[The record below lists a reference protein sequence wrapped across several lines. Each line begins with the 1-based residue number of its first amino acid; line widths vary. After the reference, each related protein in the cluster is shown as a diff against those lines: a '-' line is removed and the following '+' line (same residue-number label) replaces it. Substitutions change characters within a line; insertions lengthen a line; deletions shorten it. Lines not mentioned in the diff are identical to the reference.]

1 MLKGVGPPR
10 AAEDSTC
17 RSRGWRVD
25 AAFRNRNAATPTK
38 KHKLVRTDPT
48 LQHKRGDMKNRS
60 PTPPLHVHV
69 DESTPVH
76 VYVKKSPKSSLTRV
90 QSRSSI
96 SRTRGSSGSQHRAMT
111 VKTKTPWIPPGKT
124 LQPPKTPPAAP
135 RDFKWEEQ
143 QSVIKNQD
151 QALPA
156 PDILLRPTGPSGK
169 MPEPRV
175 TNKEKISSSVQS
187 KDSPLSEQQSVMKNR
202 NQGLPAPDI
211 LGTPTGPSRKITKTR
226 VLKTDDRSSS
236 ARSKDLPQS
245 EQQSVINRDQPLPV
259 PNNLVTTTSLSTKI
273 SEMRALNTEDGSG
286 HVRSKDFPPSE
297 QLVMKNQDQALPAS
311 NVQVTPTGV
320 STKLLEL
327 RASKTESRPGG
338 VGSKDSAL
346 SDQQSVMKRDQSL
359 PAPNNL
365 VTSTGLSTKM
375 SKPRVSNTE
384 DASSSVGSKDSPLSE
399 QTPVMKSQ
407 DQPLPTPNNLV
418 TPTVLSKKMSELSS
432 SNTEDKSNSVRTKA
446 PPMSEQQ
453 SMSKD
458 QALPAQNNLVTP
470 TGLSTKI
477 SKPRA
482 SNIEDASS
490 SVGSKAPPMSEQQSM
505 SKDNALLAKNILVT
519 PTGLSTT
526 MSKQR
531 ASNTEDASN
540 SIRSKAPPMSEQQ
553 SVMKSLDQAL
563 PAQNIL
569 VTPTGLSTKMSK
581 QGASNTEDTS
591 NSIRSKAPPM
601 SEQQS
606 VMKSLDQALPAQ
618 NHLVTPTGL
627 STKMSKKGAS
637 NTEDTSN
644 SIRSKAPPMSEQQSV
659 MKSLDQALPAQN
671 ILVTPTGL
679 SAKMSK
685 KGASNTEDASN
696 SIRSKAP
703 PMSDQQPVIKSQDQ
717 ALPTQNILV
726 TPTGPSRKTSG
737 PRSSNTKDS
746 SNSVRSKD
754 SPASEEPSVIK
765 SQDQT
770 LPTPNSL
777 VTPPGL
783 SSKMSKSRASKTEDR
798 PSNVRSGD
806 SHLSEQQ
813 SMMKNQDQALPGQ
826 TAVVTPTGLSTKI
839 SKLRASNKEDKSN
852 LVGNKASPLAE
863 QQSGI
868 KNQDQAIPAPNI
880 LVTPTGLSAKMSEP
894 RASKT
899 EDGSSSVGSKNSLM
913 PEQKSLTKDHPL
925 PTPNNLVTP
934 TGLSRKMSE
943 PRASNTEDKSS
954 SARSKDSHMSEQQS
968 GIKNQDQA
976 IPAPNVL
983 VTPTG
988 LSAKMSE
995 PRALKTED
1003 RSSSDRS
1010 QDSLMP
1016 EQQSM
1021 SKDQPLPTP
1030 NNLVTPTGLST
1041 KMSEPRTTNT
1051 EDNSS
1056 SARSKDSHLSEQSV
1070 MKTQDQFFPAP
1081 DILGT
1086 PTRLSTK
1093 VLEPRASNM
1102 EDKSSSVRSKGSPMS
1117 EQQPVMKNQ
1126 GPVLPAQNI
1135 LVTPT
1140 ELSTKISEQRDSSTE
1155 NKTSSVKRK
1164 DSPVSEQ
1171 QFGLKNRDQDL
1182 PTQNVLVQPSDLST
1196 KMSDLWASKT
1206 EDGSSSVRN
1215 KDSPSSEQQSI
1226 MKNQNQALPTQKVL
1240 VTPTGLSTRMSKPRA
1255 SNTED
1260 GSSSV
1265 RSKDATMPEQQ
1276 SMMKNQEQALPAPDL
1291 LVTSTGLSP
1300 KRSKPRA
1307 SNTVDTSSSVKSKD
1321 SPMSDQQSVMMN
1333 QDQALPASRIF
1344 VTPTGLSAKISK
1356 LGGSYLDDGSSSVRS
1371 KDSPL
1376 SDQQSVMKNRDQAV
1390 AGPKNLVTPTGLS
1403 TKLSRTLNMEDRSS
1417 SVRSKDS
1424 PESEQQSV
1432 MGNQIQAWPSP
1443 DTLVTP
1449 TSLSINMSKV
1459 RVSNTE
1465 DTSSGVKSKD
1475 STLSEKQSMK
1485 REDQALAS
1493 LDVWVTRTRLS
1504 NILESKF
1511 SSVADRPHDSQSTE
1525 SHPSGTTHRLEIT
1538 PPVLEKMSSSRSCD
1552 LSTDEEAQV
1561 RSRMQAYDKKLECLM
1576 TEIGSL
1582 KTEVESQRKSQCHA
1596 SSGKCKRQ
1604 QCNQNEG
1611 ICPADAENPRLR
1623 RSIDRI
1629 KEEKSGQCQISTASL
1644 AWASDVK
1651 CRRRK
1656 RDIQFGPVKT
1666 RRTEDQNCCSSHI
1679 RSGKQQ
1685 SQPDKDSLLC
1695 KLVEAEMDG
1704 NAAAKQV
1711 SLLKDSMCKMRNEK
1725 NVSCADV
1732 NKVAQAKEKLLE
1744 KLDTFEETN
1753 RALRTLL
1760 REQQSKEEDS
1770 ARLAEQKDMLLQK
1783 LSCCDAEK
1791 TRLQLKL
1798 CEREKEMEDILS
1810 QLASEKDLAQT
1821 ATEFTKSL
1829 ECSKSHLQAA
1839 MKKCELEN
1847 NRLSCQIK
1855 ELEKNEAQHKDEL
1868 CKVLKEMQEMQCRAD
1883 RDKEDLKKA
1892 TRMQKQRAD
1901 RCEQSLQQLQCE
1913 LQGKDAQL
1921 EEALACVEN
1930 WRAKVTQ
1937 LQCEKTQL
1945 EEEITTLSC
1954 RVQELIEERQ
1964 TIEEKARAEKECILQ
1979 QMHKQAQ
1986 DHACIKMEYEKLKA
2000 HTCAVEEKLN
2010 LAQAEVQQL
2019 KATVRQYE
2027 SLVESYKC
2035 QVQKTRM
2042 EADEICQK
2050 LEECDKENKVQK
2062 ECMNRE
2068 VEALRRKFK
2077 SRIDELE
2084 QLPEMLKSTE
2094 CKLQECQ
2101 EQLLGY
2107 EKKNN
2112 ELSSMISD
2120 LRMRME
2126 QQGDK
2131 MESTRERFQSAVEEN
2146 KQLNM
2151 RLEEL
2156 ERKLDEAGSQNRDLV
2171 QIVAKREESIHQN
2184 QVRLEEKS
2192 RDCASLARQLE
2203 VAIQDARRQVEQTR
2217 ERATSKERT
2226 TTSKV
2231 LDLETQLSRTT
2242 TELNQ
2247 LRRSKEDAERRFQS
2261 RLQDMKDRLEQSES
2275 TNRSMQNYVQ
2285 FLKSSYA
2292 NVFGD
2297 TTLSSSPVRPR
2308 TPF

>member
-135 RDFKWEEQ
+135 RDFKWE
-143 QSVIKNQD
+143 
-151 QALPA
+151 
-156 PDILLRPTGPSGK
+156 
-169 MPEPRV
+169 
-175 TNKEKISSSVQS
+175 
-187 KDSPLSEQQSVMKNR
+187 
-202 NQGLPAPDI
+202 
-211 LGTPTGPSRKITKTR
+211 
-226 VLKTDDRSSS
+226 
-236 ARSKDLPQS
+236 
-245 EQQSVINRDQPLPV
+245 
-259 PNNLVTTTSLSTKI
+259 
-273 SEMRALNTEDGSG
+273 
-286 HVRSKDFPPSE
+286 
-297 QLVMKNQDQALPAS
+297 
-311 NVQVTPTGV
+311 
-320 STKLLEL
+320 
-327 RASKTESRPGG
+327 
-338 VGSKDSAL
+338 
-346 SDQQSVMKRDQSL
+346 
-359 PAPNNL
+359 
-365 VTSTGLSTKM
+365 
-375 SKPRVSNTE
+375 
-384 DASSSVGSKDSPLSE
+384 
-399 QTPVMKSQ
+399 
-407 DQPLPTPNNLV
+407 
-418 TPTVLSKKMSELSS
+418 
-432 SNTEDKSNSVRTKA
+432 
-446 PPMSEQQ
+446 
-453 SMSKD
+453 
-458 QALPAQNNLVTP
+458 
-470 TGLSTKI
+470 
-477 SKPRA
+477 
-482 SNIEDASS
+482 
-490 SVGSKAPPMSEQQSM
+490 
-505 SKDNALLAKNILVT
+505 
-519 PTGLSTT
+519 
-526 MSKQR
+526 
-531 ASNTEDASN
+531 
-540 SIRSKAPPMSEQQ
+540 
-553 SVMKSLDQAL
+553 
-563 PAQNIL
+563 
-569 VTPTGLSTKMSK
+569 
-581 QGASNTEDTS
+581 
-591 NSIRSKAPPM
+591 
-601 SEQQS
+601 
-606 VMKSLDQALPAQ
+606 
-618 NHLVTPTGL
+618 
-627 STKMSKKGAS
+627 
-637 NTEDTSN
+637 
-644 SIRSKAPPMSEQQSV
+644 
-659 MKSLDQALPAQN
+659 
-671 ILVTPTGL
+671 
-679 SAKMSK
+679 
-685 KGASNTEDASN
+685 
-696 SIRSKAP
+696 
-703 PMSDQQPVIKSQDQ
+703 
-717 ALPTQNILV
+717 
-726 TPTGPSRKTSG
+726 
-737 PRSSNTKDS
+737 
-746 SNSVRSKD
+746 
-754 SPASEEPSVIK
+754 
-765 SQDQT
+765 
-770 LPTPNSL
+770 
-777 VTPPGL
+777 
-783 SSKMSKSRASKTEDR
+783 
-798 PSNVRSGD
+798 
-806 SHLSEQQ
+806 
-813 SMMKNQDQALPGQ
+813 
-826 TAVVTPTGLSTKI
+826 
-839 SKLRASNKEDKSN
+839 
-852 LVGNKASPLAE
+852 
-863 QQSGI
+863 
-868 KNQDQAIPAPNI
+868 
-880 LVTPTGLSAKMSEP
+880 
-894 RASKT
+894 
-899 EDGSSSVGSKNSLM
+899 
-913 PEQKSLTKDHPL
+913 
-925 PTPNNLVTP
+925 
-934 TGLSRKMSE
+934 
-943 PRASNTEDKSS
+943 
-954 SARSKDSHMSEQQS
+954 
-968 GIKNQDQA
+968 
-976 IPAPNVL
+976 
-983 VTPTG
+983 
-988 LSAKMSE
+988 
-995 PRALKTED
+995 
-1003 RSSSDRS
+1003 
-1010 QDSLMP
+1010 
-1016 EQQSM
+1016 
-1021 SKDQPLPTP
+1021 
-1030 NNLVTPTGLST
+1030 
-1041 KMSEPRTTNT
+1041 
-1051 EDNSS
+1051 
-1056 SARSKDSHLSEQSV
+1056 
-1070 MKTQDQFFPAP
+1070 
-1081 DILGT
+1081 
-1086 PTRLSTK
+1086 
-1093 VLEPRASNM
+1093 
-1102 EDKSSSVRSKGSPMS
+1102 
-1117 EQQPVMKNQ
+1117 
-1126 GPVLPAQNI
+1126 
-1135 LVTPT
+1135 
-1140 ELSTKISEQRDSSTE
+1140 
-1155 NKTSSVKRK
+1155 
-1164 DSPVSEQ
+1164 
-1171 QFGLKNRDQDL
+1171 
-1182 PTQNVLVQPSDLST
+1182 
-1196 KMSDLWASKT
+1196 
-1206 EDGSSSVRN
+1206 
-1215 KDSPSSEQQSI
+1215 
-1226 MKNQNQALPTQKVL
+1226 
-1240 VTPTGLSTRMSKPRA
+1240 
-1255 SNTED
+1255 
-1260 GSSSV
+1260 
-1265 RSKDATMPEQQ
+1265 
-1276 SMMKNQEQALPAPDL
+1276 
-1291 LVTSTGLSP
+1291 
-1300 KRSKPRA
+1300 
-1307 SNTVDTSSSVKSKD
+1307 
-1321 SPMSDQQSVMMN
+1321 
-1333 QDQALPASRIF
+1333 
-1344 VTPTGLSAKISK
+1344 
-1356 LGGSYLDDGSSSVRS
+1356 
-1371 KDSPL
+1371 
-1376 SDQQSVMKNRDQAV
+1376 
-1390 AGPKNLVTPTGLS
+1390 
-1403 TKLSRTLNMEDRSS
+1403 
-1417 SVRSKDS
+1417 
-1424 PESEQQSV
+1424 
-1432 MGNQIQAWPSP
+1432 
-1443 DTLVTP
+1443 
-1449 TSLSINMSKV
+1449 
-1459 RVSNTE
+1459 
-1465 DTSSGVKSKD
+1465 
-1475 STLSEKQSMK
+1475 
-1485 REDQALAS
+1485 
-1493 LDVWVTRTRLS
+1493 
-1504 NILESKF
+1504 
-1511 SSVADRPHDSQSTE
+1511 
-1525 SHPSGTTHRLEIT
+1525 GTTHRLEIT

-1629 KEEKSGQCQISTASL
+1629 KEEKSGQCQM
-1644 AWASDVK
+1644 
-1651 CRRRK
+1651 
-1656 RDIQFGPVKT
+1656 
-1666 RRTEDQNCCSSHI
+1666 
-1679 RSGKQQ
+1679 SGKQQ